1 MSLDGTP
8 GKAKKKTR
16 TRSAHLATGAPTSPT
31 SLLRLARK
39 RERRERAQ
47 SKEGR
52 EPEAFQ
58 EQDEPKRR
66 KSIKGS
72 IPKLELQALATR
84 DLHADERDD
93 STAAKANKPKLQGL
107 ATRDLYFN
115 AKERV
120 DPTATSYREE
130 MGSATKRAQR
140 TPLALGSHDSDDA
153 NNESENMNEMSES
166 DGSEGLDETH
176 RHSETLNGTEA
187 AAALSQRQEIT
198 ALKEEIERLKLQLT
212 QGNPNTNATHALS
225 LPAAI
230 KDKSALPAPISLGT
244 GAVTTEQFI
253 SWKGKVVAAVNT
265 VARMRPILNLE
276 PEEAWKEFQRI
287 NPGYDST
294 TLEQQFVHASLG
306 LWYFITSGLED
317 KIRHEITETVKSNPK
332 HNLTNRLNFSFP
344 DHEFYQDCRG
354 AMTLI
359 EEKFMPATH
368 WRFCQYMRQWANL
381 RLDPSGNPDEFISEY
396 KNIQYKLR
404 TLVPSYPTF
413 PDEICA
419 MDILSRFPH
428 ELDSLKSQFLTPNA
442 DRRMTAVEEALR
454 NWYRSQTA
462 GRNADRKA
470 SARQSER
477 ANAAITKEETPCLYF
492 KKNGKCRFGDKCRY
506 SHSSSQTAAAST
518 SKAADRP
525 GSTTAGDDEWTFLL
539 YEEAANAS
547 GQALAAS
554 DEANLANSGSFTPQ
568 PYHAVID
575 SGATAHFCGD
585 RYLLKD
591 VKSVAPMNVV
601 SVTGHKTVK
610 EVGELKLTPSVTL
623 KKVRH
628 LPNSPLNLVS
638 VAQVTD
644 TDCQVLFTKRACHIL
659 KPGTIKQDMVKNSF
673 IFSCKRQGNLYVH
686 NLRPEPAADRGNFQ
700 WRDHEP
706 PRSAAAAAGAPV
718 PAPASAVAASVVVGS
733 DAPGGLE
740 DTHDSD

>member
-1 MSLDGTP
+1 MSLVGTP

-120 DPTATSYREE
+120 DPTAPSYREE
-130 MGSATKRAQR
+130 MRSATKRAQR

-153 NNESENMNEMSES
+153 NNESENMKEMPES

-176 RHSETLNGTEA
+176 RHSKNLNETEA
-187 AAALSQRQEIT
+187 AAELSQRQEIT
-198 ALKEEIERLKLQLT
+198 ILKEEIEWLKLQLT
-212 QGNPNTNATHALS
+212 QGNPTINATHA

-317 KIRHEITETVKSNPK
+317 KIRHEITETVKSNC
-332 HNLTNRLNFSFP
+332 S
-344 DHEFYQDCRG
+344 RG
-354 AMTLI
+354 QRKEDYWTL
-359 EEKFMPATH
+359 
-368 WRFCQYMRQWANL
+368 
-381 RLDPSGNPDEFISEY
+381 
-396 KNIQYKLR
+396 
-404 TLVPSYPTF
+404 
-413 PDEICA
+413 
-419 MDILSRFPH
+419 
-428 ELDSLKSQFLTPNA
+428 
-442 DRRMTAVEEALR
+442 
-454 NWYRSQTA
+454 
-462 GRNADRKA
+462 RK
-470 SARQSER
+470 
-477 ANAAITKEETPCLYF
+477 
-492 KKNGKCRFGDKCRY
+492 
-506 SHSSSQTAAAST
+506 
-518 SKAADRP
+518 
-525 GSTTAGDDEWTFLL
+525 
-539 YEEAANAS
+539 
-547 GQALAAS
+547 
-554 DEANLANSGSFTPQ
+554 
-568 PYHAVID
+568 
-575 SGATAHFCGD
+575 
-585 RYLLKD
+585 
-591 VKSVAPMNVV
+591 
-601 SVTGHKTVK
+601 
-610 EVGELKLTPSVTL
+610 
-623 KKVRH
+623 
-628 LPNSPLNLVS
+628 
-638 VAQVTD
+638 
-644 TDCQVLFTKRACHIL
+644 
-659 KPGTIKQDMVKNSF
+659 
-673 IFSCKRQGNLYVH
+673 
-686 NLRPEPAADRGNFQ
+686 
-700 WRDHEP
+700 
-706 PRSAAAAAGAPV
+706 
-718 PAPASAVAASVVVGS
+718 
-733 DAPGGLE
+733 
-740 DTHDSD
+740 